1 MTFMVRD
8 KEATQSGLP
17 VEFYFFLKEK
27 NWTDWE
33 HQSASILE
41 YAYVKAQDYG
51 LVIYQ
56 QFPNQNNH
64 SL

>member
-1 MTFMVRD
+1 M
-8 KEATQSGLP
+8 
-17 VEFYFFLKEK
+17 EFYFFLKEK

-41 YAYVKAQDYG
+41 YAYAKAQDYG